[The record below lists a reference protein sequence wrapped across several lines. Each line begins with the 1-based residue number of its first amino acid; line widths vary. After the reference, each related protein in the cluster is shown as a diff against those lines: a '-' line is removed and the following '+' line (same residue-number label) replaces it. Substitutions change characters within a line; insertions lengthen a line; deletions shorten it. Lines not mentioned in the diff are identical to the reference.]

1 MEWRKDNYLISDD
14 RTRMDIGAIH
24 ALLDAT
30 YWAAGRSLAAVE
42 KSVANSL
49 CFGLFHE
56 QKQVGF
62 ARVVTDG
69 AVFAWLCDVVLEQ
82 SHRNRGVGSWMM
94 EAVLEHPALQ
104 STEIVLRT
112 NGSESL
118 YARRGFSPCD
128 SRLTW
133 MNLKR

>member
-1 MEWRKDNYLISDD
+1 MEWRKDNYLITDD

-94 EAVLEHPALQ
+94 EAVLEHP
-104 STEIVLRT
+104 
-112 NGSESL
+112 
-118 YARRGFSPCD
+118 
-128 SRLTW
+128 
-133 MNLKR
+133 